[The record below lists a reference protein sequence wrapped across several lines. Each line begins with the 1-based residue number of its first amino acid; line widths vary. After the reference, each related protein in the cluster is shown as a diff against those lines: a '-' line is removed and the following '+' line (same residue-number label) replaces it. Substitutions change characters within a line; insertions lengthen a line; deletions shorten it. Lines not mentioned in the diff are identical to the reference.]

1 MRNTLVFTLLQPLMM
16 NSSSCRLV
24 VLSQTVLVHCII
36 VVGAFFLH
44 HSSPTRQQNAGP
56 FFLSKMSSLPSV
68 SRKLI
73 LPSSVEISLLDR
85 LGNGTFGGVHLAID
99 EASGEKLIAKCARA
113 ATDDYRAKE
122 NAAAYLDIEGCINS
136 KLCPSHNNTDATK
149 HLAPFLGE
157 VVIDNTNYLI
167 WRESGTLTLEDY
179 IELDDGWLQLANDL
193 GVTLDPEAAKENE
206 NNGETSVDERHLL
219 HNQLA
224 AEVLRQLLE
233 GLAYCHSRGICHR
246 DIKPANVLVDPVT
259 NTLKIIDFGSA
270 CDMSSWS
277 SNKLGYRGEN
287 KGPRSIL
294 YCAPEEFV
302 DEKSPY
308 AFDVYSTAITWLRT
322 LLSDDNMRSE
332 SIALD
337 ETEYAYGLGDEEN
350 LFQWRIAVRDFG
362 HNLVSW
368 EEYATLHNTLPHGWN
383 ALFGSSRQGIQAL
396 RLLSNML
403 SYSPH
408 DRMSASE
415 ALLCPYLNPG
425 CDAEAPDLPP
435 AMPWSVM
442 SHIKRWRMDKV
453 DDECKIDDLF
463 TKVVAVEVDVADL
476 TLRSKQRGQGTE
488 VTVLGGKSNTGESDI
503 HDGDALLAIGSI
515 DVENSSLEHVNELL
529 QQWPK
534 GKAVPLLLVRDA
546 I

>member
-1 MRNTLVFTLLQPLMM
+1 MIARRPHVM
-16 NSSSCRLV
+16 NSTTTSCRLV
-24 VLSQTVLVHCII
+24 LFQTVLVHCII
-36 VVGAFFLH
+36 VVGAFILH
-44 HSSPTRQQNAGP
+44 QSCPTRQQNAGP
-56 FFLSKMSSLPSV
+56 FFLSKTSSLPSI
-68 SRKLI
+68 SRKLL
-73 LPSSVEISLLDR
+73 LPPSVKISLLDR

-99 EASGEKLIAKCARA
+99 EASGEMLIAKCARA
-113 ATDDYRAKE
+113 VDSRAKD
-122 NAAAYLDIEGCINS
+122 NAAAYLEIEGCINS
-136 KLCPSHNNTDATK
+136 KLCPSLNNTDATNI
-149 HLAPFLGE
+149 APYLGE
-157 VVIDNTNYLI
+157 VVIDDTKYLI
-167 WRESGTLTLEDY
+167 WKASGTLTLEAY
-179 IELDDGWLQLANDL
+179 IELDDGWLQLAKDL
-193 GVTLDPEAAKENE
+193 GVALNADAAEENE
-206 NNGETSVDERHLL
+206 NNYETSIDERHLL

-246 DIKPANVLVDPVT
+246 DIKPANILVDPVS
-259 NTLKIIDFGSA
+259 NTLKLIDFGSA

-277 SNKLGYRGEN
+277 NNKLGYRGEN

-308 AFDVYSTAITWLRT
+308 AFDLYSTAITWLRT

-337 ETEYAYGLGDEEN
+337 ETEYAYGLGDEDN

-453 DDECKIDDLF
+453 DEECKIDDLF
-463 TKVVAVEVDVADL
+463 TKVVAVEVNVADL
-476 TLRSKQRGQGTE
+476 TLRSKQRGHGTE

-534 GKAVPLLLVRDA
+534 GKVVPLLLVRDA